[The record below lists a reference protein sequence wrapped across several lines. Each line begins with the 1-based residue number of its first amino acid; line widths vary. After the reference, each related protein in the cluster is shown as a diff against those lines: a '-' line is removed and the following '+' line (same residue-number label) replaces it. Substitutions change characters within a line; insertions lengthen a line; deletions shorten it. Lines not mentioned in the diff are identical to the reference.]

1 MPADATLPSPEA
13 VTAGAVETWRTRLA
27 GWIPFEDPFA
37 LVGFAIYLVFIL
49 VAIFAN
55 QLATHDPTEI
65 FFDANFNLAADLP
78 PSRDFLLGTTTL
90 GRDVWSQLVLGSR
103 SALLVGLTAAVMV
116 VGIGTLVGLVSGYFG
131 GLIDSA
137 LMRLTDVA
145 FGSHS
150 CRSSSSCARSWSR
163 AYGTS
168 CSPWRW
174 CCGATPH
181 ASSARRCLRCARAP
195 SSRRPG

>member
-1 MPADATLPSPEA
+1 MPADATRPRRTQRGG
-13 VTAGAVETWRTRLA
+13 TAETWRTRLA
-27 GWIPFEDPFA
+27 GWIPLKDPFA

-65 FFDANFNLAADLP
+65 LFDANYNLAADLP

-131 GLIDSA
+131 GLSTA
-137 LMRLTDVA
+137 
-145 FGSHS
+145 
-150 CRSSSSCARSWSR
+150 C
-163 AYGTS
+163 
-168 CSPWRW
+168 
-174 CCGATPH
+174 
-181 ASSARRCLRCARAP
+181 
-195 SSRRPG
+195 